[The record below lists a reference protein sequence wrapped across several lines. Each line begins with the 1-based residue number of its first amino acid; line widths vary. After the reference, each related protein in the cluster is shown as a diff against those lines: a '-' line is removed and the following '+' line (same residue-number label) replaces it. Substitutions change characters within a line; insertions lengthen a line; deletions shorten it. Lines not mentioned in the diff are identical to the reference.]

1 MHTITINVKDKVL
14 DNVLYLLKNL
24 SDIEIIED
32 KDRSISA
39 KQKSDDNGRWT
50 YWKDVELDNFGKI
63 AIGLSKHDYDDED
76 YSKW

>member
-24 SDIEIIED
+24 SDIEILED
-32 KDRSISA
+32 KVQSNSVNE
-39 KQKSDDNGRWT
+39 KNDNNERWI
-50 YWKDVELDNFGKI
+50 YWKDAELDNFGKI
-63 AIGLSKHDYDDED
+63 AIGLSKHDYDNED